1 MDNIKLN
8 IETNAEIAIQVL
20 TFYRSL
26 KDHPQHPQYYLHDQM
41 RVQNS
46 PRKRGPGRPPKKGTN
61 VPKFIESFDD
71 DICVCRHPR
80 DLHEK
85 MTDECICCQTDKPE
99 PLDALGRSGE
109 GQSILKPTKRIP
121 RIRDPLNVGNILL
134 KEAERIVNR
143 LLTQTVIT
151 EDDRI
156 AMVQWRKELE
166 DYIIQ

>member
-1 MDNIKLN
+1 L
-8 IETNAEIAIQVL
+8 V
-20 TFYRSL
+20 
-26 KDHPQHPQYYLHDQM
+26 
-41 RVQNS
+41 NS
-46 PRKRGPGRPPKKGTN
+46 NGVPVPKGTN